1 MEITRNRCPKW
12 ERQLPSK
19 LVIVSVEDGSTSLKL
34 KVELETTDTGEV
46 KSINSF
52 MDSGATG
59 EFNDRHYAKSNRLHT
74 RKLSKPIP
82 VYNVDGT
89 LNEAGSI
96 TEVVDLILRYW
107 NHLEQTLFAVTGLG
121 KQKLILGHSWLWKHN
136 PEINWVT
143 GEVKMSRCP
152 PRCCSGC
159 RDKARVERIAWKAEI
174 RWTEAVSDGPVLELH
189 TDSEEEEPEEAE
201 EPIKP
206 GDRIFAIG
214 LVPAPVEIRATSSV
228 SQRLAEAFKHNSEA
242 LAPSG
247 RSVPEYLKEFDS
259 VFSKESFDALPESK
273 KWDHAVELIP
283 GEKASNCKVYPL
295 APMEQKELD
304 QFLKENLETGR
315 IRPSKSPMASPVF
328 FIKKKDSTLWL
339 VQDYQALNAMTV
351 KNKYPLPLIS
361 ELINKLRGAKY
372 FTKLDVRWGF
382 NNVRMKEGDEWK
394 AVFRTNRGLFKPLV
408 MFFGL

>member
-1 MEITRNRCPKW
+1 VE
-12 ERQLPSK
+12 
-19 LVIVSVEDGSTSLKL
+19 SV
-34 KVELETTDTGEV
+34 
-46 KSINSF
+46 NSF
-52 MDSGATG
+52 VDSRATG
-59 EFNDRHYAKSNRLHT
+59 EFIDRHYAKSNWLHT
-74 RKLSKPIP
+74 QKLSEPIP

-107 NHLEQTLFAVTGLG
+107 NHLERTLFAVTGLG
-121 KQKLILGHSWLWKHN
+121 KQKLILGHSWLRKHN
-136 PEINWVT
+136 LEIDWVT

-152 PRCCSGC
+152 PQCCSGC
-159 RDKARVERIAWKAEI
+159 RDKARVERIARKAEI
-174 RWTEAVSDGPVLELH
+174 WQTEAVSNGPVPELH

-201 EPIKP
+201 EPIEP
-206 GDRIFAIG
+206 GDHIFAIG

-228 SQRLAEAFKHNSEA
+228 SQCLAEAFKHNSKA
-242 LAPSG
+242 SAPSG
-247 RSVPEYLKEFDS
+247 QSISEYLKEFDS
-259 VFSKESFDALPESK
+259 IFSKESFDALPESK

-283 GEKASNCKVYPL
+283 GEKASNFKVYPL
-295 APMEQKELD
+295 APTEQKELD
-304 QFLKENLETGR
+304 KFLKENLETGQ

-328 FIKKKDSTLWL
+328 FIKKKDSTLQL
-339 VQDYQALNAMTV
+339 VQDYQALNVMTV

-394 AVFRTNRGLFKPLV
+394 ATF
-408 MFFGL
+408 